1 MRGDQIKDALTLG
14 RWRRKRTM
22 MRLLREL
29 DRIDARELHP
39 ARRRNTEWPR
49 RLGIGL
55 VALAL
60 TATILGI
67 STHRQFGVR
76 FDRSGITVAS
86 PLGKPPPVPE
96 TGGSFAFAAT
106 QPDGSAVAYDPCKPI
121 EYVVNDALAPPG
133 SEGLL
138 HSAISEISAATGL
151 VFEYVGAS
159 TDVPTQADGVGA
171 SDRDPA
177 LLAWTTPAEVSDLAG
192 RVAGVGGS
200 ATAPDRYSGRSQY
213 VTGIVALDAPQLAR
227 VLRRE
232 NGDAQVRAIIVHEL
246 AHLVGLAHV
255 DDPHEL
261 MYGDNVGTTEL
272 GTGDRRGLAALGS
285 GRCFH

>member
-60 TATILGI
+60 TTTILGI
-67 STHRQFGVR
+67 STHKQFGVR

-86 PLGKPPPVPE
+86 PLGKPPPVPG

-177 LLAWTTPAEVSDLAG
+177 LLAWTTPAEVSLGVSHFGREGAG
-192 RVAGVGGS
+192 SVYRTSSQDESGLQLSRSRVSHLERSPVGVSRNDGAIVKTCGWACH
-200 ATAPDRYSGRSQY
+200 AT
-213 VTGIVALDAPQLAR
+213 
-227 VLRRE
+227 
-232 NGDAQVRAIIVHEL
+232 
-246 AHLVGLAHV
+246 
-255 DDPHEL
+255 
-261 MYGDNVGTTEL
+261 
-272 GTGDRRGLAALGS
+272 
-285 GRCFH
+285 C